1 MSALKELSKTLNE
14 SPWPFFKQTFPV
26 KVRQVDKGFL
36 MINQA
41 LKEDI
46 LEEGDCL
53 QRRSAAKCLMTRWN
67 MHEDYESFRMIGN
80 TAIRLANDFPLAKR
94 SKQDGS
100 SDPISLYIK
109 ETWGLIYNT
118 GDSTAVHNHWPTV
131 WRFVYYVKACEK
143 CAPLVFDDCP
153 IQDPWYAPL
162 STQAYC
168 VEACDSCSP
177 LQFPTCEEKLEI
189 VPRTGQM
196 ILWPAWLLHEVPK
209 HTCEH
214 DRIMLSGNVNM
225 K

>member
-46 LEEGDCL
+46 LEEGDSL

-80 TAIRLANDFPLAKR
+80 TAIRLADDFPLAKR

-118 GDSTAVHNHWPTV
+118 GDSTAVHNHWPSLWSYT
-131 WRFVYYVKACEK
+131 
-143 CAPLVFDDCP
+143 
-153 IQDPWYAPL
+153 
-162 STQAYC
+162 YC